1 LTRAVIDTG
10 VLVAGIISP
19 AGAPAS
25 LVRSWRLGEFDL
37 IVCPMLLAELR
48 RVLAYPKVGR
58 YLTEDQA
65 GRLLLAIENGA
76 LALPDPDQIPQIC
89 RDPADD
95 YLFALARSF
104 ADVLVSGDKD
114 ILEAADPGVRVLT
127 PAGFAEILRNRWN

>member
-1 LTRAVIDTG
+1 LTRAVLDTG

-37 IVCPMLLAELR
+37 IVSPMLLAELR
-48 RVLAYPKVGR
+48 RVLAYPKLR
-58 YLTEDQA
+58 RHITEVQA
-65 GRLLLAIENGA
+65 ARLLLAIENAA
-76 LALPDPDQIPQIC
+76 LAIPDSDEIPPVC

-95 YLFALARSF
+95 YLFALAGRH

-114 ILEAADPGVRVLT
+114 VLEASDPGVRVLT
-127 PAGFAEILRNRWN
+127 PAGFAEILRNRWT

>member
-1 LTRAVIDTG
+1 LTRAVLDTG

-37 IVCPMLLAELR
+37 IVCPMLLAELQ
-48 RVLAYPKVGR
+48 RVLDYPKLRR

-65 GRLLLAIENGA
+65 ARLLLAIENAA
-76 LALPDPDQIPQIC
+76 LARPDPDQITRVC

-95 YLFALARSF
+95 YLFALAGAY

-114 ILEAADPGVRVLT
+114 VLEATEPGVRVLT
-127 PAGFAEILRNRWN
+127 PTGFAEILRNRWN

>member
-1 LTRAVIDTG
+1 MTRAVLDTG
-10 VLVAGIISP
+10 VLVAGIISS

-37 IVCPMLLAELR
+37 IVCPMLLAELQ
-48 RVLAYPKVGR
+48 RVLDYPKLRR

-65 GRLLLAIENGA
+65 ARLLLAIENAA
-76 LALPDPDQIPQIC
+76 LALPDPDQIPQVC

-95 YLFALARSF
+95 YLFALAGAH

-114 ILEAADPGVRVLT
+114 VLEATEPGVRVLT

>member
-10 VLVAGIISP
+10 VLVAGIISA

-48 RVLAYPKVGR
+48 RVLAYPKVKR
-58 YLTEDQA
+58 YLTDDQA
-65 GRLLLAIENGA
+65 GRLLLAIENAA
-76 LALPDPDQIPQIC
+76 LALPDRDPIPEVC

-95 YLFALARSF
+95 YLFALAGAY
-104 ADVLVSGDKD
+104 ADVLVSGDRD
-114 ILEAADPGVRVLT
+114 ILEATEPGVRVLT
-127 PAGFAEILRNRWN
+127 PAGFAEILRNRWH

>member
-1 LTRAVIDTG
+1 
-10 VLVAGIISP
+10 
-19 AGAPAS
+19 
-25 LVRSWRLGEFDL
+25 
-37 IVCPMLLAELR
+37 MLLAELR
-48 RVLAYPKVGR
+48 RVLEYPKVER

-65 GRLLLAIENGA
+65 GRLLLAIENAA
-76 LALPDPDQIPQIC
+76 LTLPDPDQIPEVC

>member
-1 LTRAVIDTG
+1 
-10 VLVAGIISP
+10 
-19 AGAPAS
+19 
-25 LVRSWRLGEFDL
+25 
-37 IVCPMLLAELR
+37 MLLAELR
-48 RVLAYPKVGR
+48 RVLAYPKVER

-65 GRLLLAIENGA
+65 GRLLLAIENAA
-76 LALPDPDQIPQIC
+76 LTLPDPDRIPEVC

>member
-1 LTRAVIDTG
+1 MTRAVIDTG

-19 AGAPAS
+19 AGAPSS
-25 LVRSWRLGEFDL
+25 LGRSWRLGEFDL

-48 RVLAYPKVGR
+48 RVLAYPKVRR
-58 YLTEDQA
+58 YLTEEQA
-65 GRLLLAIENGA
+65 SRLLLAIENAA
-76 LALPDPDQIPQIC
+76 LALPDPDQIPEVC

-95 YLFALARSF
+95 YLFALAGGF

-114 ILEAADPGVRVLT
+114 ILEATDPGVRVLT

>member
-1 LTRAVIDTG
+1 MTRAVIDTG

-48 RVLAYPKVGR
+48 RVLAYPKVRR

-65 GRLLLAIENGA
+65 GRLLLAIENAA
-76 LALPDPDQIPQIC
+76 LTLPDPDQIPEVC